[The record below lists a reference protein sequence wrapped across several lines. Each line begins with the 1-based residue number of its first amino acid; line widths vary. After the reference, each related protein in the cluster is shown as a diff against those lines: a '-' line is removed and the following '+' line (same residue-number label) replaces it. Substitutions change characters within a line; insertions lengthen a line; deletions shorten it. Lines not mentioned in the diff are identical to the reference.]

1 MYSLWQ
7 AATPIAQARYV
18 FPVPVGAKM
27 CRLVGGFPP
36 VGGSD
41 AFQLAHVDASI
52 LRSDDLCKGGIRVA
66 KACTVY
72 GFANVALAALFE
84 GFIDCGEEHVLG
96 EGIGVGVLGCQLEED
111 VTEGGYPKAS
121 HSFSLVFIN
130 SKSVV
135 DVEGCHGFY
144 FSL

>member
-1 MYSLWQ
+1 MQ
-7 AATPIAQARYV
+7 
-18 FPVPVGAKM
+18 VG
-27 CRLVGGFPP
+27 GGFPP
-36 VGGSD
+36 VGGSE
-41 AFQLAHVDASI
+41 AFQLAHVDASL

-84 GFIDCGEEHVLG
+84 GFIDCCEEHVLG
-96 EGIGVGVLGCQLEED
+96 ESIGVGVLCCQFEED
-111 VTEGGYPKAS
+111 VTEGGYPQAS